1 MASILSS
8 LSVGS
13 TISLKV
19 DGAAQEFIVVHQGN
33 PDPALYDASCDG
45 TWLMMK
51 DLHSKRIWSN
61 SSLYASSLIHTWLNG
76 TFLPLLD
83 STVQDQVKTVKIP
96 YLEGTA
102 LHSGADGLEAR
113 IFLLSA
119 YELGWTSEDKTS
131 GLAADGKCLAY
142 FEEFNAA
149 DSRRIANL
157 NGTPT
162 WYWTRSPQTEEAGS
176 VWAVVSSTGDCAY
189 REASSSYGIR
199 PVLVLPS
206 SLLVDDSGNVQPNT
220 APTITS
226 PSGTNGTN
234 LGIRNAPFVL
244 EYTASDPEG
253 ADVTLT
259 EQLDTQT
266 TRTLTVTSGAPQHFD
281 AVNDSKTFL
290 QLANGSHTLKV
301 TASDGMASSSLSLL
315 FTKAVTSASLTMVQ
329 PMVATSPISVA
340 TLTVSGTIPA
350 DADYTVEVT
359 NNALD
364 SEPVWQD
371 ATAAVREGHNILF
384 DNQTVEK
391 SPAFNFR
398 IQVARGTSGT
408 GGFISSVTGA
418 FQ

>member
-1 MASILSS
+1 MASILSA

-19 DGAAQEFIVVHQGN
+19 DGTAQKFIIVHQGN
-33 PDPALYDASCDG
+33 PDAALYDASCDG

-51 DLHSKRIWSN
+51 DLHSKRSWGSVTG
-61 SSLYASSLIHTWLNG
+61 IHTWLNEN
-76 TFLPLLD
+76 FLPLLD
-83 STVQDQVKTVKIP
+83 STVQGQVKTVKIP
-96 YLEGTA
+96 YLEGSSLHTA
-102 LHSGADGLEAR
+102 AEGLETR
-113 IFLLSA
+113 IFLLSG
-119 YELGWTSEDKTS
+119 YELGWTSEDKT
-131 GLAADGKCLAY
+131 GMAADGKCLKY
-142 FEEFNAA
+142 FEGFSTA
-149 DSRRIANL
+149 DSRRVASL
-157 NGTPT
+157 DGTPT
-162 WYWTRSPQTEEAGS
+162 WYWTRSLYAEGSES
-176 VWAVVSSTGDCAY
+176 VWVVSSSSGDCAH

-199 PVLVLPS
+199 PILILPS
-206 SLLVDDSGNVQPNT
+206 SLLVDDSGNIQPNA

-226 PSGTNGTN
+226 PSGTNGAS

-266 TRTLTVTSGAPQHFD
+266 TRTLTAASGAPQHFG

-290 QLANGSHTLKV
+290 PLANGSHTLKV

-315 FTKAVTSASLTMVQ
+315 FTRAVTSASLTMVQ
-329 PMVATSPISVA
+329 PMVASSPISVA
-340 TLTVSGTIPA
+340 ALTVGGTIPA

-364 SEPVWQD
+364 PEPVWQD

-384 DNQTVEK
+384 DNKVVEK

-408 GGFISSVTGA
+408 GGFINSITGA

>member
-1 MASILSS
+1 MASILSA

-13 TISLKV
+13 TISLNV
-19 DGAAQEFIVVHQGN
+19 NGTAQEFIIVHHGN
-33 PDPALYDASCDG
+33 PDPDLYDASCEG

-51 DLHSKRIWSN
+51 DLYSKRMWGGN
-61 SSLYASSLIHTWLNG
+61 SLYASSTIHSWLNG
-76 TFLPLLD
+76 TFLPLFD
-83 STVQDQVKTVKIP
+83 STVQALIKTVKIP
-96 YLEGTA
+96 YLEGTT
-102 LHSGADGLEAR
+102 LHSGADGLETR
-113 IFLLSA
+113 VFFLSV
-119 YELGWTSEDKTS
+119 YEMGWTSEDKFS
-131 GLAADGKCLAY
+131 MVPDGKCLSY
-142 FEEFNAA
+142 FEGFSDI

-162 WYWTRSPQTEEAGS
+162 YYWTRSPHTIQEDSIWT
-176 VWAVVSSTGDCAY
+176 VVSSNGDCTY
-189 REASSSYGIR
+189 RDSTSNYGVR
-199 PVLVLPS
+199 PTLILPS
-206 SLLVDDSGNVQPNT
+206 SLLVDDSGNIQPNT

-234 LGIRNAPFVL
+234 LGIRNTPFVL
-244 EYTASDPEG
+244 EYTAVDPEG
-253 ADVTLT
+253 ANVTLT

-266 TRTLTVTSGAPQHFD
+266 TRTLTAASGAPQHFG
-281 AVNDSKTFL
+281 AVNDSQTFL
-290 QLANGSHTLKV
+290 QLANGSHTINI
-301 TASDGMASSSLSLL
+301 TASDGLASNSLSLL

-329 PMVATSPISVA
+329 PMVASAPILVA
-340 TLTVSGTIPA
+340 TLTVDGTIPA

-384 DNQTVEK
+384 DNKTAEK

-398 IQVARGTSGT
+398 IQAARGASGT
-408 GGFISSVTGA
+408 GGFISGITGA

>member
-1 MASILSS
+1 MASILSA

-19 DGAAQEFIVVHQGN
+19 DSTAQEFLIVHQGN
-33 PDPALYDASCDG
+33 PDPELYDASCEG

-51 DLHSKRIWSN
+51 DLHSKQYWGSGN
-61 SSLYASSLIHTWLNG
+61 LYSSSFIHTWLNE

-83 STVQDQVKTVKIP
+83 STVREQVRTVKIP
-96 YLEGTA
+96 YLEGTD
-102 LHSGADGLEAR
+102 LHSGADGLETR

-119 YELGWTSEDKTS
+119 YEMGWTSADKTT
-131 GLAADGKCLAY
+131 GMVADGKCLAF
-142 FEEFNAA
+142 FEGFSTIDA
-149 DSRRIANL
+149 RRIANL
-157 NGTPT
+157 DGEPT
-162 WYWTRSPQTEEAGS
+162 WYWTRSPYTTQADNIWT
-176 VWAVVSSTGDCAY
+176 VVSTNGDCTY
-189 REASSSYGIR
+189 RTASSKYGVR
-199 PVLVLPS
+199 PVLILPS
-206 SLLVDDSGNVQPNT
+206 SLLVDDSGSIQPNT

-234 LGIRNAPFVL
+234 LGIRNTPFVL
-244 EYTASDPEG
+244 EYTATDPEG
-253 ADVTLT
+253 ANVTLT

-266 TRTLTVTSGAPQHFD
+266 TRTLTAASGAPQHFG

-290 QLANGSHTLKV
+290 QLGNGSHTLKI

-315 FTKAVTSASLTMVQ
+315 FTRAVTSASLTMVQ
-329 PMVATSPISVA
+329 PMVASSSISVA
-340 TLTVSGTIPA
+340 TLKVEGTIPA

-384 DNQTVEK
+384 DNKTVEK

-398 IQVARGTSGT
+398 IQAARGTSGT
-408 GGFISSVTGA
+408 GGSITSVTGA

>member
-1 MASILSS
+1 MASILSA

-19 DGAAQEFIVVHQGN
+19 DGTAQEFIIVHQGN
-33 PDPALYDASCDG
+33 PDSALYDASCDG

-51 DLHSKRIWSN
+51 DLHTKRLWGSSN
-61 SSLYASSLIHTWLNG
+61 KYGSSGIHTWLNEN
-76 TFLPLLD
+76 FLPLLD
-83 STVQDQVKTVKIP
+83 STVQAQVKTVKIP
-96 YLEGTA
+96 YLEDA
-102 LHSGADGLEAR
+102 VLHSAADGLETR

-119 YELGWTSEDKTS
+119 YELGWTSEDKT
-131 GLAADGKCLAY
+131 GMTADGKCLKY
-142 FEEFNAA
+142 FEGFSTA
-149 DSRRIANL
+149 DTRRIASL

-162 WYWTRSPQTEEAGS
+162 WYWTRSPYAEESKS
-176 VWAVVSSTGDCAY
+176 VWIVSSTSGDCTY

-199 PVLVLPS
+199 PILILPS
-206 SLLVDDSGNVQPNT
+206 SLLVDDSGNLQPNT

-244 EYTASDPEG
+244 EYTATDPEG

-266 TRTLTVTSGAPQHFD
+266 TRTLTAASGAPQHFG

-315 FTKAVTSASLTMVQ
+315 FTRAATSASLTMVQ
-329 PMVATSPISVA
+329 PIVASSPISVA
-340 TLTVSGTIPA
+340 ALTVGGTIPA
-350 DADYTVEVT
+350 DADYRVEVT

-364 SEPVWQD
+364 PEPVWQD

-384 DNQTVEK
+384 DNKDAEK

-408 GGFISSVTGA
+408 GGFISSITGA